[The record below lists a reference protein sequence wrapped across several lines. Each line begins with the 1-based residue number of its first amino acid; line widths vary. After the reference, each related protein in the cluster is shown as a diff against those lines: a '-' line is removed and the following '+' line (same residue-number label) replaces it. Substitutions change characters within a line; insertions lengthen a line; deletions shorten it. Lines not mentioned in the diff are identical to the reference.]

1 MLHLLNL
8 VPIYKWE
15 LSWNLTYIAIYYI
28 CTHTDLLTTVTLTLV
43 GLSSLVTTGELGIK
57 FGELGIN
64 FGELGIN
71 FVQPRSF
78 LANPDESGEGRRRE
92 KEGGGEGNR

>member
-1 MLHLLNL
+1 MLSLFNL

-15 LSWNLTYIAIYYI
+15 LSLNLTYIAIYYI
-28 CTHTDLLTTVTLTLV
+28 CTRTYLLATVTLTLV
-43 GLSSLVTTGELGIK
+43 GLSSLVTT
-57 FGELGIN
+57 
-64 FGELGIN
+64 GELGIN

>member
-1 MLHLLNL
+1 M
-8 VPIYKWE
+8 
-15 LSWNLTYIAIYYI
+15 
-28 CTHTDLLTTVTLTLV
+28 HTDLLATVTLTLV
-43 GLSSLVTTGELGIK
+43 GLNSLVTT
-57 FGELGIN
+57 
-64 FGELGIN
+64 GELGIN

>member
-1 MLHLLNL
+1 MLSLFNL

-15 LSWNLTYIAIYYI
+15 LSLNLTYIAIYYI
-28 CTHTDLLTTVTLTLV
+28 CTHTDLLATVTLTLV
-43 GLSSLVTTGELGIK
+43 GLSSLVTTGELGI
-57 FGELGIN
+57 
-64 FGELGIN
+64 N
-71 FVQPRSF
+71 FVQPRFF